1 LKEAGMSLRA
11 FLAGGLLAI
20 AGAVAAAAQSSAPAD
35 TRTVTGCVEA
45 SSTERNRF
53 TLADGATGPIYVL
66 KGMSVRDFVGK
77 RVEITARPPR
87 RLRITGGLYPS
98 PNAAAQAGAIDPGR
112 AAVEALQNGPYGN
125 ERRPTIELEVR
136 SARIVAGECPVR

>member
-1 LKEAGMSLRA
+1 MEAVMTLRA
-11 FLAGGLLAI
+11 FVWGGVFAVAG
-20 AGAVAAAAQSSAPAD
+20 AAAASAHSGAARD

-53 TLADGATGPIYVL
+53 TLTDGTTGPIYVL

-87 RLRITGGLYPS
+87 RLKITGGLYPS
-98 PNAAAQAGAIDPGR
+98 PNAAAQAGAMDPGR

-136 SARIVAGECPVR
+136 SARIVAGECPAR